1 MKVNLSTKPPQPK
14 EDPLLEKL
22 TNSLVIA
29 FFAAAIIKIVT
40 FLYSTFWVSSSAASG
55 SITEL

>member
-1 MKVNLSTKPPQPK
+1 MKVNLSTKPPPPK

-29 FFAAAIIKIVT
+29 FFAAAIIKIAV
-40 FLYSTFWVSSSAASG
+40 FLYSTFWVTGSATSG
-55 SITEL
+55 TSEL